1 LEVNIRDSLHN
12 NKENPDMKNLSF
24 SILTAI
30 ISLSLLNT
38 KTLHAQQAVPSS
50 GGQAGK
56 TSISIGQTMYL
67 THTGSGTASEG
78 VLQVVCSGVTAT
90 DTIGCPGETLTQMV
104 PDEVGGRWVIQS
116 SIGSRIDTTG
126 VVTLGFNA
134 GDSNDMDTVLYLLNG
149 CTTAVIVTVYPQP
162 AVNAVNGGPYCQGE
176 LGHVYEIGG
185 GAVVSW
191 QWSFPG
197 GFSSSKKY
205 AAVSP
210 ASPGD
215 YIVVVTGS
223 NGCTNRDTTTI
234 CVSQVANN
242 CETSVDVYLNANGQA
257 SFDPSALLGGVLP
270 GECNIAGVVPQG
282 VVALSCDNL
291 AGQGP
296 VFTVSDSL
304 GCEET
309 CTTTVIVKDTIR
321 PVEGC
326 EATQEIV
333 LVWEG
338 TQLFPLP
345 LAEGSDD
352 NCGASNLEFSF
363 SEDFSTDRSR
373 VFDCTEKLVGPV
385 ELEVFMRDASGNVSS
400 CMVSVGYR
408 PDSEDC
414 DCTGDNLMLNDNP
427 VSSAD
432 YKASQTI
439 TSSGT
444 VASGDS
450 VLFKAVQ
457 TITLLPGFTAEAGS
471 SFWART
477 DDCLTVTSGTDL
489 RAMTDSDWSSSE
501 TLRSTVYPNPFA
513 SAFTLDLDLPEEAP
527 VSMTLHSLDG
537 RMMHQLLRSESMAFG
552 PHRLTIDASRLQAGV
567 YMLRVEAGSRTVSH
581 KILKISN
588 SY

>member
-1 LEVNIRDSLHN
+1 
-12 NKENPDMKNLSF
+12 MKNLSF

-30 ISLSLLNT
+30 ISLSLLSAT
-38 KTLHAQQAVPSS
+38 ALHAQQALPAS
-50 GGQAGK
+50 GGQAGM
-56 TSISIGQTMYL
+56 TSISMGQTVYL
-67 THTGSGTASEG
+67 THTGGGTASEG
-78 VLQVVCSGVTAT
+78 VLQVDCPAVESPDSG
-90 DTIGCPGETLTQMV
+90 GCYAIPMAQMV
-104 PDEVGGRWVIQS
+104 PEEAGGTWAIVS
-116 SIGSRIDTTG
+116 TIGTTVDTTG
-126 VVTLGFNA
+126 VVIPGLNTGT
-134 GDSNDMDTVLYLLNG
+134 SNDPDTVLYLLNG
-149 CTTAVIVTVYPQP
+149 CTTEVVIEVFPQP
-162 AVNAVNGGPYCQGE
+162 VVNAVNGGPYCNGE

-185 GAVVSW
+185 DAVSW
-191 QWSFPG
+191 QWAFPG
-197 GFSSSKKY
+197 GFSSTKKY
-205 AAVSP
+205 ASVSP

-215 YIVVVTGS
+215 YIVVATDA
-223 NGCTNRDTTTI
+223 NGCTNSDTTTI
-234 CVSQVANN
+234 CVSQVAKN
-242 CETSVDVYLNANGQA
+242 CETAVDVYLGPSGTA
-257 SFDPSALLGGVLP
+257 SFDPNTLLGGGSVS
-270 GECNIAGVVPQG
+270 ECSIAGVAPQG
-282 VVALSCDNL
+282 VVSLSCDNL

-326 EATQEIV
+326 EATQEMV